1 MSTRIFA
8 CRVPKK
14 PAKSVSRTEVEEAA
28 EIVDEALMAP
38 APGQVFEPGRGQLPE
53 LLADPEMVVW
63 ASLEEHGAAEQR
75 LLTEVFQIHPLLV
88 EDALSSGP
96 TPKAEAHDDY
106 LYLILHGLAGTSDA
120 DEVHTTDVD
129 FFIGKN
135 FLITHHD
142 KAMPSLDR
150 VRREVAS
157 GKWLRKGPMFVAHR
171 LTDLMVDRF
180 LPLIEKLDKDVVAVE
195 EQAMA
200 SGGPE
205 LLQRIFQL
213 KHTLQG
219 LRRVGVHQREILQRL
234 ARGEYP
240 FVPKKA
246 RPFWQDVLDHW
257 VRVQDMADTY
267 RDLVSSSLD
276 AYLSMQSH
284 RLNEVM
290 RTLTVISTIML
301 PLTFITGL
309 YGMNFDYM
317 PGIHWK
323 YGYETA
329 WIVMIAVAVGFWG
342 YSKRRRWI

>member
-1 MSTRIFA
+1 MATRIFA

-14 PAKSVSRTEVEEAA
+14 SAPAAPPSAVEEAV
-28 EIVDEALMAP
+28 EIVGEAKGPSKRAT
-38 APGQVFEPGRGQLPE
+38 VFEPAWEELPE
-53 LLADPEMVVW
+53 LLRDPEVYIW
-63 ASLEEHGAAEQR
+63 ASLEQHGARER
-75 LLTEVFQIHPLLV
+75 ELLTEIFRIHPLLV
-88 EDALSSGP
+88 EDAMSAGP

-106 LYLILHGLAGTSDA
+106 LYLILHGLAGTSD
-120 DEVHTTDVD
+120 DNEVHTTDVD
-129 FFIGKN
+129 FFVGKT

-142 KAMPSLDR
+142 KPMPSLER
-150 VRREVAS
+150 VRREVGS
-157 GKWLRKGPMFVAHR
+157 GRWLRKGPMFVAHR
-171 LTDLMVDRF
+171 LADLMVDRF
-180 LPLIEKLDKDVVAVE
+180 LPLIEKLDADVVSVE
-195 EQAMA
+195 AQAMG

-205 LLQRIFQL
+205 FLERIFEL
-213 KHTLQG
+213 KHTLQR

-309 YGMNFDYM
+309 YGMNFDHM

-329 WIVMIAVAVGFWG
+329 WVVMVGVAVSFWF